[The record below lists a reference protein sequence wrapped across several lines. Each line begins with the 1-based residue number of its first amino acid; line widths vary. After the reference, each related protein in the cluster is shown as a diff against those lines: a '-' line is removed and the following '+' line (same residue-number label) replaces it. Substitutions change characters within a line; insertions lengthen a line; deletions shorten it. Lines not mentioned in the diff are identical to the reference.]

1 MSALSPPLGQAQ
13 SHRGLFRLERIL
25 NFTSS
30 VYRRGNG
37 SLDRASDLSKS
48 EKWGWNSGVGL
59 SPGALPVFFLIKSH
73 FFLLALFHHPLS
85 SPLVFLLSFLI
96 PLSPPILFL
105 LLFLTF
111 PLFPLPS
118 PLLSNLYLDWSL
130 LKFQPSALRE
140 EELSK
145 LDKEPLALFL
155 SLHICLNKNPLL
167 RWVLRE
173 LAFDI
178 FR

>member
-1 MSALSPPLGQAQ
+1 MSALSPLGQAH

-59 SPGALPVFFLIKSH
+59 SRGTPCVFLNQVTFLPPCSL
-73 FFLLALFHHPLS
+73 PLS
-85 SPLVFLLSFLI
+85 SLFSSRRSSLFSI

-105 LLFLTF
+105 LLFLTSS
-111 PLFPLPS
+111 LFPLPS
-118 PLLSNLYLDWSL
+118 PLLSNLYLHWSL

-155 SLHICLNKNPLL
+155 CTSASIKILC
-167 RWVLRE
+167 RVG
-173 LAFDI
+173 F
-178 FR
+178 